1 MGERKRNY
9 LSGVLILQS
18 HQLNSANNLSDFLNS
33 HGLWCD
39 VEVNHHENG
48 DEYLTLV
55 YGDYEHLS
63 PGRNTLMMSS
73 DPRYDVRYK
82 DIVSMRDEGMTHAQI
97 IAKIGWAKATYYRA
111 WKNRAGLNPE
121 SRFAEALG
129 WVGAAE
135 AESKSQN

>member
-1 MGERKRNY
+1 
-9 LSGVLILQS
+9 
-18 HQLNSANNLSDFLNS
+18 
-33 HGLWCD
+33 
-39 VEVNHHENG
+39 
-48 DEYLTLV
+48 
-55 YGDYEHLS
+55 
-63 PGRNTLMMSS
+63 MMSS

-135 AESKSQN
+135 AEWKSQINFETN

>member
-1 MGERKRNY
+1 MGERIRNSH
-9 LSGVLILQS
+9 SGVLILQTY
-18 HQLNSANNLSDFLNS
+18 QLDSANELSDFLTN

-39 VEVNHHENG
+39 VRVNHHENG
-48 DEYLTLV
+48 NEYLSLV
-55 YGDYEHLS
+55 YGDYARLS
-63 PGRNTLMMSS
+63 PGRNTLMMSF